1 MPTSNDEAKKIV
13 EIINE
18 FVTVDTARKIATRL
32 YEEVGK
38 HTDNESLAVSLK
50 MLQALYGAHYDET

>member
-1 MPTSNDEAKKIV
+1 MMSQKKIV